1 MMRGVYLLGIGQT
14 VFGKHD
20 TLTVNDLGAVA
31 ALAAVKDAEISPK
44 ELQAAYCGSMFSPP
58 TPIQSILI
66 RLGVYRIPMYTVEN
80 ACASGSS
87 AVHLLYQE
95 IALGACDVGIALGVE
110 SLSAYNR
117 KFGKGLIA
125 IEGDLQGKLALTMPA
140 FFAKLCNRLMERRG
154 ATIED
159 ICYPSVKNH
168 RAGLTNPYSQ
178 YKKAVTVEEIMA
190 SPMIAD
196 PITVLQCCP
205 QSDGAAAV
213 ILCSEA
219 FYKKHSRRKNRAP
232 VRIAGSVISVS
243 GVEDASYDPLAM
255 QVVIRGAK
263 DACEMA
269 GVDAQKDIDVVELH
283 DAFSGEELAA
293 YEMIGLCKP
302 GEGVKFARSRAVE
315 LGGRCPVNPSGGL
328 LSMGHPLGASGV
340 RVVNDIARQLWGEAG
355 ANQVEGAKVGLA
367 QMLGGVLTGVESP
380 VVAGIQILVK

>member
-1 MMRGVYLLGIGQT
+1 MRDVYVLGIGQT
-14 VFGKHD
+14 IFGKHD
-20 TLTVNDLGAVA
+20 SLTVNDLGAA
-31 ALAAVKDAEISPK
+31 ATLAAVKDAGISPK
-44 ELQAAYCGSMFSPP
+44 EFQVAYCGTMFSPP
-58 TPIQSILI
+58 TPVQSILF
-66 RLGVYRIPMYTVEN
+66 RLGADRIPMYTVEN

-87 AVHLLYQE
+87 AVHLLFQE
-95 IALGACDVGIALGVE
+95 VALGVRDVGIALGVE
-110 SLSAYNR
+110 SLSAFNR
-117 KFGKGLIA
+117 KFGKGLLA
-125 IEGDLQGKLALTMPA
+125 IEGDLQGKLALTMPS
-140 FFAKLCNRLMERRG
+140 FFAKLCNRLMEKRG

-168 RAGLTNPYSQ
+168 KAGMKNPYSQ
-178 YKKAVTVEEIMA
+178 YKTEVTVESIMA

-213 ILCSEA
+213 ILCSEEY
-219 FYKKHSRRKNRAP
+219 YKQHNKKAHRPP

-243 GVEDASYDPLAM
+243 GAEDVSYDPLAM
-255 QVVIRGAK
+255 QVVIKGAK

-269 GVDAQKDIDVVELH
+269 GVDPQKDIDVVELH

-293 YEMIGLCKP
+293 YEMLGLCEP
-302 GEGVKFARSRAVE
+302 GEGVAFARSRAVE

-355 ANQVEGAKVGLA
+355 VNQVEGARVGLA
-367 QMLGGVLTGVESP
+367 QMLGGVLTGIESP
-380 VVAGIQILVK
+380 VVAGIQIMMI